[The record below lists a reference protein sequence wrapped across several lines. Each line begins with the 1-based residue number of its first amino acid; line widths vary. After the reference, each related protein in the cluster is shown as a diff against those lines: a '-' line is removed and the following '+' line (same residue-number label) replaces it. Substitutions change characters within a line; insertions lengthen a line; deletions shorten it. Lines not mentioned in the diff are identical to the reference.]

1 MQTIEFDSGMEEF
14 RLSTGGVLRFNPADP
29 NLYARFL
36 EAEDQVEQ
44 LEKALLADAGAM
56 EQENAGKAALTL
68 LKKADR
74 ELKNIL
80 NRVFGGENDFHALLG
95 GVNLLAVAGNGRRVV
110 ENLFAALEPVLE
122 AGISRCAQQA
132 AQQARQC

>member
-14 RLSTGGVLRFNPADP
+14 RLSCGGVLRFNPADP

-36 EAEDQVEQ
+36 ESEDKLDQ
-44 LEKALLADAGAM
+44 LEKALLADARAM
-56 EQENAGKAALTL
+56 EQENAGKAVLVL
-68 LKKADR
+68 LHKADW

-80 NRVFGGENDFHALLG
+80 GWVFGEENDFHALLG

-110 ENLFAALEPVLE
+110 ENLFSALEPVLE
-122 AGISRCAQQA
+122 DGISRCARQA
-132 AQQARQC
+132 AQQC